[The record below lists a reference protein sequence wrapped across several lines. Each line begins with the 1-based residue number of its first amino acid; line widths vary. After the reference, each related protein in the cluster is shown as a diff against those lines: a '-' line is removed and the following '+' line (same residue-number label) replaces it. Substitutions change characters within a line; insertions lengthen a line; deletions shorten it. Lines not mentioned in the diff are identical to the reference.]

1 MTSENT
7 PAQAQISTEEGATQK
22 SSPGSSRSGTWSS
35 TLRTWLTRPEAVALG
50 LFIVAFIA
58 GALLSPYFLDA
69 NFLLNYTSLYIEVGI
84 MAIGLTFVIISAN
97 IDLSVASTL
106 ALVACIAGVSY
117 FDFGLPMAI
126 TIVLSL
132 GLGALLG
139 WLNGIM
145 VVRMKLPA
153 LAVTLATLA
162 LYRGAA
168 QIIVGDDSR
177 PRLAWSRDIVFP
189 DWFVGINRVYLPG
202 TSIPLPL
209 VIFLALAIVM
219 GILLHKTTFGRW
231 TYAIGTN
238 ELAARHSGVPTERI
252 KLLIFTL
259 SGFLSGLA
267 GLIMVSR
274 LGVARYDHARGWEL
288 DAITAVVLGGT
299 DIFGGRGSMFGTVI
313 AFFLIVILRT
323 GMGVANVKAE
333 SQLAVIG
340 SLLVISVLL
349 SNLTSRFQ
357 KKSKAKTSVEHA

>member
-1 MTSENT
+1 MPSKNEPVKSEKQ
-7 PAQAQISTEEGATQK
+7 PELAQTFHK
-22 SSPGSSRSGTWSS
+22 SPRSGDGSDWKMTIRS
-35 TLRTWLTRPEAVALG
+35 WLTRPEAVAFG
-50 LFIVAFIA
+50 LLILAFIA
-58 GALLSPYFLDA
+58 GTLLSPYFLDA
-69 NFLLNYTSLYIEVGI
+69 KFLMNYTSLYIEVGI

-117 FDFGLPMAI
+117 FDLGLPMAI
-126 TIVLSL
+126 TIALSL
-132 GLGALLG
+132 GLGAMLG

-145 VVRMKLPA
+145 VVRLKLPA

-162 LYRGAA
+162 LYRGVA

-177 PRLAWSRDIVFP
+177 PRLSWSREIVFP
-189 DWFVGINRVYLPG
+189 DWFVGINRLTIPG
-202 TSIPLPL
+202 TSIPVPL
-209 VIFLALAIVM
+209 VIFLVLAIIL
-219 GILLHKTTFGRW
+219 GIILHKTTFGRW

-238 ELAARHSGVPTERI
+238 EEAARYSGVPTERI
-252 KLLIFTL
+252 KTMIFAL

-288 DAITAVVLGGT
+288 DAITAVVLGGA

-340 SLLVISVLL
+340 TLLIVSVLI
-349 SNLTSRFQ
+349 SNVTGRMQ
-357 KKSKAKTSVEHA
+357 KSKPVTSPDQA